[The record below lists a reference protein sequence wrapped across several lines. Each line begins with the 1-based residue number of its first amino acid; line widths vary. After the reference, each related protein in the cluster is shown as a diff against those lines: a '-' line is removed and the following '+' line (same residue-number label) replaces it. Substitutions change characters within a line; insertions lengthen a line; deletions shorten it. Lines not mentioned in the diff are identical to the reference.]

1 MGCKVLSIGEFS
13 KICGVTT
20 RTLRH
25 YDTIGLIKPNHI
37 HPVTGYRF
45 YDVSQLRQ
53 MLLINRLKD
62 YDFSL
67 EEIAIMISIHDKNYI
82 LTQITAKRMEIKF
95 KIDQYKKIEHQLQL
109 DILNLEKGVDIMSFI
124 DAIEVTLIETKPQ
137 HILYSRQRMSVE
149 DYCKYIGKLFELA
162 HSNGMHCTGA
172 PMSIY
177 HDREFDPADND
188 TEVALPVQEQNQ
200 HTRLLAGGLCVT
212 ATSKGAYSN
221 LTHIYAKL
229 TEWISENGYTVVSP
243 PYEQYVK
250 GPMESQSAENFITQI
265 YFPVRKI

>member
-1 MGCKVLSIGEFS
+1 MLSIGEFS
-13 KICGVTT
+13 KVCGVTT

-25 YDTIGLIKPNHI
+25 YDTIGLIKPDHI
-37 HPVTGYRF
+37 NPVTGYRF
-45 YDVSQLRQ
+45 YDVPQLRQ

-67 EEIAIMISIHDKNYI
+67 EEIAGMISIQDKNYI
-82 LTQITAKRMEIKF
+82 LTQITAKKMEIKS
-95 KIDQYKKIEHQLQL
+95 KIDQYKKIESQLEL
-109 DILNLEKGVDIMSFI
+109 DIFNLKKGADIMSFI
-124 DAIEVTLIETKPQ
+124 DKIEVTLTETKPQ

-149 DYCKYIGKLFELA
+149 DYCKYIGKLFELV
-162 HSNGMHCTGA
+162 HLNGMHLTGS

-177 HDREFDPADND
+177 HDKEFDPADND

-212 ATSKGAYSN
+212 ATSKGAYTN
-221 LTHIYAKL
+221 LPNTYAKL
-229 TEWISENGYTVVSP
+229 TEWISENGYEVVSA
-243 PYEQYVK
+243 PYEQYIK
-250 GPMESQSAENFITQI
+250 GPTESQSANDFITQI